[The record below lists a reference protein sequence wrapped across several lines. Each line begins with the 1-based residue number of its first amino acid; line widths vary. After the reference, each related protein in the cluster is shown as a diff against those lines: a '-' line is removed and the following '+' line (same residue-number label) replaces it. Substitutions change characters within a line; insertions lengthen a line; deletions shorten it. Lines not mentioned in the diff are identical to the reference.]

1 MEWRERGIGNAFF
14 QVLPRLNLTLREA
27 SKTGRRMRGRDL
39 VNERGLGPVYWC
51 SPHPP
56 CQPSKVFAYSPSLEP
71 DPQPITFNACLLS
84 VLERIPHGIGL
95 HSVLSD
101 CFVAQTGNCPWLIL
115 QWIFSPVNVIR
126 VLEPA
131 APRWLHVDYL
141 CIKPKLLKELLC
153 KGHLRPCSLHMLVW
167 DCLGIQ
173 LLLELH
179 LGSCLNVYFHA
190 DVSLGPF
197 PCVG

>member
-1 MEWRERGIGNAFF
+1 MREVWG
-14 QVLPRLNLTLREA
+14 LY
-27 SKTGRRMRGRDL
+27 TG
-39 VNERGLGPVYWC
+39 VPPT
-51 SPHPP
+51 PHPP